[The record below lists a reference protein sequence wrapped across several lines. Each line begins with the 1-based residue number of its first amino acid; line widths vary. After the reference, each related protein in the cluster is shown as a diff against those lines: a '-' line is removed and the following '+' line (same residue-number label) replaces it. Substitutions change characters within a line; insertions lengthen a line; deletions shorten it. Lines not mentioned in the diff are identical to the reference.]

1 MSVTI
6 HLSVGGL
13 AACARHMAVLPRSTP
28 PSDPLVAGVAFDG
41 LENDL
46 VDGGFVGEGSEE
58 EEEVLTEH
66 AGPGGSSSF
75 EAVLLQLEQAP
86 IRQPRQHVQ
95 FQSSPTSASMSLWLP
110 GDDGA
115 SF

>member
-13 AACARHMAVLPRSTP
+13 AACARHMAVLPRSAP

-95 FQSSPTSASMSLWLP
+95 FQS
-110 GDDGA
+110 
-115 SF
+115 